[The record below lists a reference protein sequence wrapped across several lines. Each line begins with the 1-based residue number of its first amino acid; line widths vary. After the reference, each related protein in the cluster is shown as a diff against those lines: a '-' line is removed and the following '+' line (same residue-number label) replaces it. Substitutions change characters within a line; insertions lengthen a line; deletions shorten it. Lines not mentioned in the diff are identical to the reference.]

1 MEKGRDL
8 ALLAVLVA
16 AVPFAASAVRL
27 PFDAGF
33 GGECAEDGR
42 PKNWE
47 FHMYEG
53 YLPKADRINLENGV
67 RVTGERELKKAIEDY
82 CS

>member
-53 YLPKADRINLENGV
+53 YLPKADVTVVDEPGV
-67 RVTGERELKKAIEDY
+67 GTAYWSYRPEE
-82 CS
+82 

>member
-1 MEKGRDL
+1 MGKRRDFG
-8 ALLAVLVA
+8 LLAVLVA
-16 AVPFAASAVRL
+16 AVPFAAFAVRL
-27 PFDAGF
+27 PFDVGF

-53 YLPKADRINLENGV
+53 YLPKADVTVVDEPGV
-67 RVTGERELKKAIEDY
+67 GKVLHYRNVR
-82 CS
+82 